1 MSITQWFQG
10 PKVGT
15 PENPEIIEPGQS
27 HRLPQR
33 SRVRTVFQILSWMI
47 AISAPAAL
55 LLMTCTWLIDV
66 GLKPGGI
73 FAWVL
78 LFFFAPPTVVLS
90 LVAVLA
96 DLVLSLFLVMTIFGR
111 TVVLSDQVMRFSR
124 RPRDVQ

>member
-15 PENPEIIEPGQS
+15 PENPEIIEPGQT
-27 HRLPQR
+27 HRPPQR

-55 LLMTCTWLIDV
+55 LLMSCTWLIDV

-90 LVAVLA
+90 LVAVVA
-96 DLVLSLFLVMTIFGR
+96 DLVLSLFLVMTISGK

-124 RPRDVQ
+124 HPRDVQ